1 MEQAKGA
8 VDGLSAKSIGEF
20 KGMTSPPPGCEMVTK
35 AVQIL
40 RGEYKKH
47 DWDSAKIMM
56 KDPNKFKE
64 ALEKYDKDNIPDK
77 ALDLLK
83 DVLALDYFNVETM
96 TKKSSA
102 AANMCKWVIA
112 IVEYNRIYRNVK
124 PLQDAAEEA
133 SGIAKQKSDELQI
146 VLDALE
152 VVRAKVRKLNQEL
165 DESKAKLQK
174 KLDEAAA
181 LMTNLNLAERLVNGL
196 SDEQVRWTSNVIT
209 FQEEKLT
216 MIGNALLSAAF
227 VSYIGP
233 FLYTFR
239 NKLWQEQWLPDI
251 HQKKIPISNGID
263 PLMIL
268 SNKSLHATWAQQD
281 LPADRVS
288 LENAAIIVS
297 CSRYPLIIDPQ
308 L

>member
-1 MEQAKGA
+1 
-8 VDGLSAKSIGEF
+8 
-20 KGMTSPPPGCEMVTK
+20 
-35 AVQIL
+35 
-40 RGEYKKH
+40 
-47 DWDSAKIMM
+47 
-56 KDPNKFKE
+56 
-64 ALEKYDKDNIPDK
+64 
-77 ALDLLK
+77 
-83 DVLALDYFNVETM
+83 
-96 TKKSSA
+96 
-102 AANMCKWVIA
+102 
-112 IVEYNRIYRNVK
+112 
-124 PLQDAAEEA
+124 
-133 SGIAKQKSDELQI
+133 

-152 VVRAKVRKLNQEL
+152 VVRAKVRKLNEQL
-165 DESKAKLQK
+165 DEAKAKLK
-174 KLDEAAA
+174 KVEDEAAA

-196 SDEQVRWTSNVIT
+196 SDEQVRWTSNVAT

-239 NKLWQEQWLPDI
+239 NRLWQEQWLPDI
-251 HQKKIPISNGID
+251 TMKKIPISNGVD

-268 SNKSLHATWAQQD
+268 SSKSMHATWAQQD

-308 L
+308 LQGIRWIKGKEGAAM